1 VSFVEDIETFAA
13 RSINATHVH
22 EKLVLGLVSDPGQI
36 EQATGLDVTNYVHIL
51 DNFGLKH
58 GFKHHGDESYEAPRG
73 QRAVMATDILRVPET
88 VAHPDR
94 ITFDG
99 LSKHSRQ
106 PVIGFE
112 KDFGNE
118 TLVYKAEVRK
128 GKKEIATQTFYVRRG
143 K

>member
-1 VSFVEDIETFAA
+1 MNTDDLVAFCA
-13 RSINATHVH
+13 RAVVASNVH
-22 EKLVLGLVSDPGQI
+22 EKLALEVCVDAAQI
-36 EQATGLDVTNYVHIL
+36 KSATGIDVCGYLHVL

-58 GFKHHGDESYEAPRG
+58 GFKHHGNESLEAPRG
-73 QRAVMATDILRVPET
+73 QRAVSVSDVLRIQDT
-88 VAHPDR
+88 LKSPDS

-99 LSKHSRQ
+99 YSRHSRQ

-112 KDFGNE
+112 KNFGVE

-128 GKKEIATQTFYVRRG
+128 GKKELATQTFYIRRG